1 MLVAITIAIPTIVI
15 VISHLISKRPKD
27 LLLDLLI
34 IAIIPII
41 ISTFITMRS
50 PSCPPDPKKPKDLL
64 LEAME
69 PSSIHRNYPHQHPI
83 ITKQS
88 TTTIVITT
96 DPT

>member
-1 MLVAITIAIPTIVI
+1 MQSP
-15 VISHLISKRPKD
+15 
-27 LLLDLLI
+27 
-34 IAIIPII
+34 PI
-41 ISTFITMRS
+41 
-50 PSCPPDPKKPKDLL
+50 PPDPKKPKDLL